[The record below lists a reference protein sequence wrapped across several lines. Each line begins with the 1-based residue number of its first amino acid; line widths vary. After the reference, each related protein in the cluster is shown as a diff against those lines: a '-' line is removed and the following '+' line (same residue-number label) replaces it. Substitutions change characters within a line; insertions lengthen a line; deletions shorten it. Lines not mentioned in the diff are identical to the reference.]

1 MTDQQPPTK
10 LGLTDAELTA
20 HPTAFASGAM
30 KDLFV
35 VVSEPPIQ
43 MTRYRLAIFD
53 FDGTLADSLPWFR
66 ASFQDMITRFDL
78 APVGADEIE
87 GLRGMSGRQIMAR
100 LNVPM
105 WRLPAIVSDM
115 RKRKLA
121 AAGEIS
127 LFDGVE
133 EMLSDMQR
141 LGIRT
146 AIVSSDTEE
155 SVRRVLGPV
164 VALVS
169 RFDCGA
175 AIFGKHRKF
184 RRVARQLGIKPAD
197 TICIRDIEAAG
208 AAGMASGAVAWG
220 YAFPAALQA
229 AGPTH
234 FFSSIAELTH
244 RLANAAAIA
253 QDTHALQGCG

>member
-1 MTDQQPPTK
+1 
-10 LGLTDAELTA
+10 
-20 HPTAFASGAM
+20 
-30 KDLFV
+30 
-35 VVSEPPIQ
+35 

-66 ASFQDMITRFDL
+66 ASFQDMIARFDL

-87 GLRGMSGRQIMAR
+87 GLRMMTGRQIMAR

-127 LFDGVE
+127 LFDGVG
-133 EMLSDMQR
+133 EMLSALQHSD
-141 LGIRT
+141 IKV
-146 AIVSSDTEE
+146 AIVSSDSEE
-155 SVRRVLGPV
+155 SVRRVLGPM
-164 VALVS
+164 ASLIS

-175 AIFGKHRKF
+175 AVFGKHRKF
-184 RRVARQLGIKPAD
+184 RRVARRLGAKPAD
-197 TICIRDIEAAG
+197 TICIGDELRDIEAAR
-208 AAGMASGAVAWG
+208 AAGMDSGAVAWG

-234 FFSSIAELTH
+234 FFNSIPEMTH
-244 RLANAAAIA
+244 RLANAAATA
-253 QDTHALQGCG
+253 QDTHVPSGCG